1 MTVAASDS
9 ANERTTS
16 ASESIASRASAHR
29 VQDVETERGRD
40 LVVSRAAGMD
50 LAADLAEEALDRRM
64 HVLVGVEIHL
74 RGLSDLRQPTLEFV
88 ELRGAQQAGVGQAA
102 SVLGRGLAVVGEELR
117 VVGAEELPHL
127 GVELLPDP
135 PLPGRHAVIFARF
148 RAACSSV
155 SSEEIAMN
163 PSAASWGNVSPVA
176 YEASSTA

>member
-1 MTVAASDS
+1 MPNA
-9 ANERTTS
+9 RP
-16 ASESIASRASAHR
+16 RR
-29 VQDVETERGRD
+29 VE
-40 LVVSRAAGMD
+40 
-50 LAADLAEEALDRRM
+50 
-64 HVLVGVEIHL
+64 VLL
-74 RGLSDLRQPTLEFV
+74 RGLSDLRQPTLDLV
-88 ELRGAQQAGVGQAA
+88 ELLGAQAAGSEPAR
-102 SVLGRGLAVVGEELR
+102 VLGRGLAVVREELG

-135 PLPGRHAVIFARF
+135 PLPGRHAVILARF